1 MGVVLT
7 LIYLLIYGIVL
18 HYLVKD
24 FAYMNSNQF
33 WYKQQIGYQFMTMGW
48 YVSTFLLG
56 ALSIMLGAGSIAG
69 EIESGTILSLAS
81 RPFTRQSILL
91 GKYLAYSLVTALY
104 SMVLLGSIAGMVIY
118 YFKLNILPGTLLTGL
133 LVFVLFPM
141 VLLAAAHLCSA
152 VMSTLATGVTIF
164 IFFVIAIIGGF
175 MEQIGVAINNNALV
189 NTGVITSLIM
199 PCDAIYRMTVAK
211 TAGSIGGSF
220 LINFG
225 PFGVTSTPSI
235 WMLVYALLY
244 LLLMLSM
251 AVYYFNRRDL

>member
-1 MGVVLT
+1 MGVALT
-7 LIYLLIYGIVL
+7 LVYLLIYGIVL

-81 RPFTRQSILL
+81 RPFTRRSILL

-133 LVFVLFPM
+133 LVFVLFPL
-141 VLLAAAHLCSA
+141 VLLAAAHLFSA
-152 VMSTLATGVTIF
+152 VMSTLATGVITF
-164 IFFVIAIIGGF
+164 MFFVIAIIGGF
-175 MEQIGVAINNNALV
+175 MEQIGVLMNNSALV

-199 PCDAIYRMTVAK
+199 PCDAIYRMAVAK
-211 TAGSIGGSF
+211 TAGSIGNSF
-220 LINFG
+220 IINFG
-225 PFGVTSTPSI
+225 PFGVTSAPSI

-244 LLLMLSM
+244 LFLMLGM
-251 AVYYFNRRDL
+251 AVYYFNRRDF

>member
-7 LIYLLIYGIVL
+7 LIYLLIYYIVL

-24 FAYMNSNQF
+24 LAYINSNQF
-33 WYKQQIGYQFMTMGW
+33 WYKQQIGYQFLTMGW

-81 RPFTRQSILL
+81 RPFTRRTILL

-118 YFKLNILPGTLLTGL
+118 YFKLNILPGAVLSGL
-133 LVFVLFPM
+133 LVFMLFPM
-141 VLLAAAHLCSA
+141 VLLAVAHLFSA
-152 VMSTLATGVTIF
+152 VMSTLATGVITFMFF
-164 IFFVIAIIGGF
+164 IIAIIGGF
-175 MEQIGVAINNNALV
+175 MEQIGVMINNNALI

-199 PCDAIYRMTVAK
+199 PCDAIYRMAVAK
-211 TAGSIGGSF
+211 IAGSIGGSF
-220 LINFG
+220 IVNFG

-235 WMLVYALLY
+235 WMLVYALVY
-244 LLLMLSM
+244 LLAML
-251 AVYYFNRRDL
+251 ALAICCFNKRDF